1 MNDKENLAVIYAL
14 VDLLCRKFN
23 KVNTTGVLLDELESK
38 KHEEKLNYIKE
49 KLAEVIYEE

>member
-49 KLAEVIYEE
+49 KLAEVIYAE

>member
-1 MNDKENLAVIYAL
+1 MSDEENLAVIYAL

-49 KLAEVIYEE
+49 KLAEVIYE